1 MQHSEPEL
9 LGCRLAALIT
19 QVDVVSLPVV
29 AEDAGVLHGQM
40 RQPLVI
46 VLGRVAP
53 LADQFGDEV
62 VGGAAAV

>member
-40 RQPLVI
+40 
-46 VLGRVAP
+46 
-53 LADQFGDEV
+53 
-62 VGGAAAV
+62 

>member
-1 MQHSEPEL
+1 MFTRAVDQNALWRETFSKRGAQ

-40 RQPLVI
+40 
-46 VLGRVAP
+46 
-53 LADQFGDEV
+53 
-62 VGGAAAV
+62 